1 MHVKP
6 HHQQRQHVGQA
17 VAHHGTAG
25 YADDRTHTASTPA
38 IRAASDETADR
49 SALVDHGSRRTGRH
63 ARHSL
68 WCHGDGGLTTR
79 Q

>member
-17 VAHHGTAG
+17 VAHHGTVG

-38 IRAASDETADR
+38 IRAASDQTADR
-49 SALVDHGSRRTGRH
+49 SGWWITAAAALV
-63 ARHSL
+63 A
-68 WCHGDGGLTTR
+68 TR
-79 Q
+79 GIACGVRATAG